1 MPTYRLKWESESP
14 YKTDL
19 QSDTIFGHF
28 AWAISYLKG
37 AVFLKEVI
45 KELIDKHSLVF
56 SSAFPENRLP
66 LPVFPKPIS
75 LKQRLSDWESN
86 RKKYKEMIWMPKG
99 KFIDNGNCFSWL
111 SFYQSA
117 QISYSDMNPKKV
129 LIIHNTIDR
138 LTGTTTQGGGNL
150 YASETIFPPDNYI
163 MESYLDLNSDLI
175 DIDIIRQIC
184 SYISSYGFGKD
195 KSTGYGRFNL
205 TVEEYAFPTVD
216 EYSGFMNLSN
226 MVPAKND
233 PVQAYYNCF
242 PKFGKLGGS
251 FALWESP
258 FKYPLFI
265 IKPGA
270 IFMKDRPIGS
280 LLADI
285 HPKSKTEGIVQNL
298 YSFSIPIKIS
308 EEQ

>member
-1 MPTYRLKWESESP
+1 
-14 YKTDL
+14 
-19 QSDTIFGHF
+19 
-28 AWAISYLKG
+28 
-37 AVFLKEVI
+37 
-45 KELIDKHSLVF
+45 
-56 SSAFPENRLP
+56 
-66 LPVFPKPIS
+66 
-75 LKQRLSDWESN
+75 
-86 RKKYKEMIWMPKG
+86 
-99 KFIDNGNCFSWL
+99 
-111 SFYQSA
+111 
-117 QISYSDMNPKKV
+117 
-129 LIIHNTIDR
+129 
-138 LTGTTTQGGGNL
+138 
-150 YASETIFPPDNYI
+150 
-163 MESYLDLNSDLI
+163 
-175 DIDIIRQIC
+175 
-184 SYISSYGFGKD
+184 
-195 KSTGYGRFNL
+195 L

-270 IFMKDRPIGS
+270 IFMKDKPIGS
-280 LLADI
+280 LLEDI